1 MSIDFTPRM
10 RSHGTTAP
18 RRFQYGRRTA
28 LDIDSRAPGTVSS
41 MPQSTAS
48 HSLTQARCHPD
59 ARALLARRK
68 ASGDGGMEA
77 LRILK
82 RRLSDVVIK
91 AMAADL
97 SLMVT
102 AAAA

>member
-1 MSIDFTPRM
+1 M
-10 RSHGTTAP
+10 RSHDITGP
-18 RRFQYGRRTA
+18 RRFQYGGQTT

-41 MPQSTAS
+41 MPQSTA
-48 HSLTQARCHPD
+48 SLTQARCHPD

-82 RRLSDVVIK
+82 RRLSDVVFK
-91 AMAADL
+91 AMTADL
-97 SLMVT
+97 PLFVTT
-102 AAAA
+102 AAA